1 MKTLKK
7 RSLSETTGRDLKKR
21 KAAVMPIAGSVLK
34 ARGKNNN
41 TGFEN
46 INRLL
51 KKASTALITEI
62 RKNNY
67 TDDGST
73 VILRAKPEESQNRDS
88 SLRSE

>member
-1 MKTLKK
+1 MHIMKTLKK

-51 KKASTALITEI
+51 KKASTALISGG
-62 RKNNY
+62 N
-67 TDDGST
+67 
-73 VILRAKPEESQNRDS
+73 L
-88 SLRSE
+88 